1 MKIDFLKIQN
11 FRNIEWIE
19 FNPAQNI
26 NVLLG
31 ENAQGKTNLLE
42 AIYTLSTSTSF
53 RGTSDQSLVRSKCE
67 EFYLAAGY
75 TREERSFSTQLV
87 YGAKK
92 KNFKI
97 NGKRANHNHSDRLRV
112 VLFTPDDLYLVK
124 GSPSR
129 RRAFLDFVLRQL
141 SKEYLYYSENY
152 TKLLK
157 KRNFLL
163 KKEQTDSKSFQVL
176 EELFTESAARVILAR
191 MNFVQNLDEIAAPI
205 FAAINQGKEDL
216 KIRYALS
223 FPIDSGKI
231 NLDNIRLALGK
242 QIMQKKE
249 EEKRR
254 QSTVAGPHL
263 DDLHFYLGQSP
274 ARIYA
279 SQGQQRTIAV
289 TVKLAEIFSFYRIM
303 NFYPIFL
310 MDEVLAEL
318 DEARKKALVEILARG
333 PFQTFL
339 TTIMLGPLENSGAL
353 VNIMREGRLMRKE

>member
-19 FNPAQNI
+19 YHPAPSI

-42 AIYTLSTSTSF
+42 AIYTLSTSASF
-53 RGTSDQSLVRSKCE
+53 RSTSDQNLVRQQCE
-67 EFYLAAGY
+67 DFYLAAAY
-75 TREERSFSTQLV
+75 SLDERNFTTQLA
-87 YGAKK
+87 YGSKK
-92 KNFKI
+92 KQLKI
-97 NGKRANHNHSDRLRV
+97 NGKRATQNNSDRLRV

-129 RRAFLDFVLRQL
+129 RRAFLEFVLRQL
-141 SKEYLYYSENY
+141 SREYLFHSENY
-152 TKLLK
+152 VKLLK
-157 KRNFLL
+157 KRNLLL
-163 KKEQTDSKSFQVL
+163 KREQTNSKSFQVL
-176 EELFTESAARVILAR
+176 EEVFVESAARVILAR
-191 MNFVQNLDEIAAPI
+191 MNFIQNLDEIAAPI
-205 FAAINQGKEDL
+205 FAAINQGKEGL

-231 NLDNIRLALGK
+231 NLDNIRLALVRHLL
-242 QIMQKKE
+242 QKKE

-289 TVKLAEIFSFYRIM
+289 TVKLAEIYSFYRIM
-303 NFYPIFL
+303 NFYPVFL

-318 DEARKKALVEILARG
+318 DEARKKALVELLTRG

-339 TTIMLGPLENSGAL
+339 TTVTLGPLENSDAL
-353 VNIMREGRLMRKE
+353 VHTMREGQLMRKE